1 MEKSKIIFSLGAIL
15 FIFLSV
21 ILLFGNDSLVNSIF
35 TPNFKGI
42 EIALGLMIMGI
53 GKKFF

>member
-53 GKKFF
+53 GKKIF